1 MWFPLPFSPPKK
13 KKKNFLHPFQA
24 IKTDWSLNSS
34 CCLDYYSI
42 GYPDSLITAGKIYW
56 ETQTNWVERL
66 CEKTFLDISLSP
78 LFFFPFLGDSGAN
91 NRERGEWNVKNCAP
105 VDAQLYQ
112 AGERVITHLFS
123 KRRNWNCR
131 FIFFS
136 LAYLTL
142 LALGS
147 PRILPLLYWMDCLE
161 QTWHTFVPRL
171 HQINFQGA
179 KSEGGYYV

>member
-1 MWFPLPFSPPKK
+1 MISSSFLPSTKK
-13 KKKNFLHPFQA
+13 KKKKFLHPFQA
-24 IKTDWSLNSS
+24 IKTNWSLNSS

-78 LFFFPFLGDSGAN
+78 LFFSPSLETQGQITG
-91 NRERGEWNVKNCAP
+91 REGNEMWTIGAP